1 MRVLRLLGSQP
12 ARAPPPLHVASLGLP
27 INAAQ
32 SHASWQNP
40 PRGPPQT
47 SKGDERHWNPLAS
60 EARCRLYW
68 DQRCLIKS
76 RPASVMWTQLCLGG
90 SALPSAK
97 ENPASSATSWLVTPS
112 LWFRSRSLSV
122 SAHGSAGQRG
132 WGGTERHTSWELPG
146 THCWTPCLS
155 VQEAERDRA
164 LVTQRLASA
173 CSCRPNRCVTA
184 FSYLLAGSTA
194 TRLTGPQ
201 GISQGGHSQPALGTC
216 QFPYGS

>member
-90 SALPSAK
+90 STLPSAK

-132 WGGTERHTSWELPG
+132 WRGHGATHQLGASGDSLLDPLPVCPGSGAGPSAGDAASGFGVLLPPKPVRHCLLLSAGGLYCHPP
-146 THCWTPCLS
+146 H
-155 VQEAERDRA
+155 RA
-164 LVTQRLASA
+164 SG
-173 CSCRPNRCVTA
+173 N
-184 FSYLLAGSTA
+184 
-194 TRLTGPQ
+194 
-201 GISQGGHSQPALGTC
+201 
-216 QFPYGS
+216 